1 MTAPNETSIA
11 PLATESLLEYRVRR
25 GWRRACHLAVAT
37 TPRLDPALLSR
48 MENGRRSPH
57 GEELLARFF
66 GITHSEME
74 LLVLNGRRLR

>member
-25 GWRRACHLAVAT
+25 HQKVIEIAPA
-37 TPRLDPALLSR
+37 PRLDPALLSR